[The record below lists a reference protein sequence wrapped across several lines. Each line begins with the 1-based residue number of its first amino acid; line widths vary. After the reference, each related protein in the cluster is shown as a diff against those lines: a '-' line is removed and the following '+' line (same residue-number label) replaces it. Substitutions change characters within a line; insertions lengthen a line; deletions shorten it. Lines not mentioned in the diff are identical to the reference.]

1 MPGAQSF
8 TVNKR
13 NFCVLKRGRK
23 SQAVGTAECKD
34 LNAKLPIP
42 TSQAEINELRKI
54 YVGWIWL
61 GISDPSSSGVKD
73 NWKDINGEKPAFIQL
88 WILNL
93 YYLVLYF
100 FLILQQKFVIRD
112 KQCLLNILLKVAN
125 KSTTVFLW
133 LYNCVYSHRSWSGF

>member
-23 SQAVGTAECKD
+23 SQVVGTAECKD

-73 NWKDINGEKPAFIQL
+73 NWKDINGKKPAYIQL
-88 WILNL
+88 RILNL
-93 YYLVLYF
+93 YYLVCI
-100 FLILQQKFVIRD
+100 FLILQQNFIV
-112 KQCLLNILLKVAN
+112 
-125 KSTTVFLW
+125 
-133 LYNCVYSHRSWSGF
+133 